1 MRNCALLGSGSGG
14 GILSTQVL
22 EQSPPQNHPSVISR
36 RDTQTDNGLL
46 ELGHRDQYRRIPI
59 RALDIEFHFPSA
71 AGVVL
76 DALIVQLLGDPAL
89 QSSIQKI

>member
-1 MRNCALLGSGSGG
+1 LRVIGSGSGG

-22 EQSPPQNHPSVISR
+22 QQSPPQNHPSGISR

-46 ELGHRDQYRRIPI
+46 ELGHRDQYRSLIG
-59 RALDIEFHFPSA
+59 ALDIEFHFPSA

-76 DALIVQLLGDPAL
+76 DAFIVQLLGDPEL